1 MTSKYARQFSLPEGF
16 PQLLKDFTREV
27 LRAQTE
33 DVYKFG
39 FEYFTEAIKRRDN
52 PDQYNDAS
60 AKTRLSPEELQERI
74 TALFTDADA
83 DGNGVLDRKEFK
95 NVFNG
100 LKEELDLDQKDVM
113 KIMAEADENDD
124 GTIEYN
130 EFVPIAVDVVNSI
143 YAKQDFE
150 AEQEGRK
157 EEALEDARDF
167 LLHGMPR
174 EELEAMLRDVF
185 MKADRDGNGSLSRKE
200 FATCIK
206 EADLGFTRK
215 EINVLLSEVD
225 ADNDGKVTYEEF
237 VPLCFTL
244 LVEMVSESL
253 VEAPQEEEE
262 LKEFFLQ
269 LLGASADAENKLH
282 HTEIVNLLKDA
293 DLGLTR
299 VQIHAIMSEAEED
312 EQGRI
317 DYEQLSNAMAGMVLC
332 LVNVQMQQDRAE
344 ALQGVR
350 DSDGYG
356 FVYGYDAD
364 GMYNALM
371 GEFQKLDSGNQGVLP
386 RDYVKES
393 VTSAMP
399 DISPKHCQ
407 AVMSLALPD
416 DAGNVAY
423 GDVAAE
429 AYAVLNWL
437 AEQEQM

>member
-1 MTSKYARQFSLPEGF
+1 MGG
-16 PQLLKDFTREV
+16 RE
-27 LRAQTE
+27 
-33 DVYKFG
+33 
-39 FEYFTEAIKRRDN
+39 
-52 PDQYNDAS
+52 
-60 AKTRLSPEELQERI
+60 
-74 TALFTDADA
+74 
-83 DGNGVLDRKEFK
+83 
-95 NVFNG
+95 
-100 LKEELDLDQKDVM
+100 
-113 KIMAEADENDD
+113 
-124 GTIEYN
+124 
-130 EFVPIAVDVVNSI
+130 
-143 YAKQDFE
+143 
-150 AEQEGRK
+150 

-225 ADNDGKVTYEEF
+225 ADGDG
-237 VPLCFTL
+237 
-244 LVEMVSESL
+244 MVSYE
-253 VEAPQEEEE
+253 
-262 LKEFFLQ
+262 EFFLQ
-269 LLGASADAENKLH
+269 LLGAAASEDNKLH
-282 HTEIVNLLKDA
+282 HSEIVALLKQA

-312 EQGRI
+312 AQGRI
-317 DYEQLSNAMAGMVLC
+317 DSEQLSNAMAGMVLC

-350 DSDGYG
+350 QSDGYG

-371 GEFQKLDSGNQGVLP
+371 GEFQKLDSGNQGALP

-393 VTSAMP
+393 ITTAMP

-416 DAGNVAY
+416 EAGNVAY
-423 GDVAAE
+423 AD
-429 AYAVLNWL
+429 
-437 AEQEQM
+437 